1 MTSNSLEPST
11 SKLSPD
17 EQRYAT
23 ICNGSTGHA
32 LTEPNAESCIVQI
45 YPADITQGMLK
56 LGTASVVLG
65 RDHSVQCVLADSSV
79 SRKHA
84 EISKLRSGYQIKDL
98 GSTNGTLVNGEA
110 IQQKVLKPGD
120 TFHVGSFMFKFLTAG
135 SVESQYHETVY
146 TALTSDALTETMN
159 RRYLIETLK
168 REIARARRKREII
181 TVAMLDIDHFKKV
194 NDTHGH
200 LIGDEVL
207 REIGRRLNDAK
218 REDDMLARF
227 GGEEFCLVL
236 SATTGPQALEMLER
250 CRTSISEQPFITA
263 AGEIPVTAS
272 FGFACIQ
279 PTESKTINEILAEA
293 DGKLYEAKSAGRNC
307 ICG

>member
-1 MTSNSLEPST
+1 MRRIEPST
-11 SKLSPD
+11 STLPSD

-23 ICNGSTGHA
+23 IYS
-32 LTEPNAESCIVQI
+32 EPAASGTARPTAESCIVQI

-56 LGTASVVLG
+56 LSDDSIVLG
-65 RDHSVQCVLADSSV
+65 RDHSVQRVLPDNSV

-84 EISKLRSGYQIKDL
+84 EISASGFDYEIRDL
-98 GSTNGTLVNGEA
+98 GSTNGTFVNGEL
-110 IQQKVLKPGD
+110 IEHQVLNSGD
-120 TFHVGSFMFKFLTAG
+120 TFQIGSFLFKFLTAG

-146 TALTSDALTETMN
+146 SALTSDALTGTMN

-168 REIARARRKREII
+168 REIARARRRDEVI
-181 TVAMLDIDHFKKV
+181 TVAMMDIDHFKKV
-194 NDTHGH
+194 NDTFGH

-207 REIGRRLNDAK
+207 REIGRRLGDAK

-236 SATTGPQALEMLER
+236 AATDGPEAMKMLGR
-250 CRTSISEQPFITA
+250 CRKSIADQPFTTA
-263 AGEIPVTAS
+263 GGDISVTAS
-272 FGFACIQ
+272 FGFACLRPDQ
-279 PTESKTINEILAEA
+279 NMTINEILEEA
-293 DGKLYEAKSAGRNC
+293 DVKLYEAKSAGRNR